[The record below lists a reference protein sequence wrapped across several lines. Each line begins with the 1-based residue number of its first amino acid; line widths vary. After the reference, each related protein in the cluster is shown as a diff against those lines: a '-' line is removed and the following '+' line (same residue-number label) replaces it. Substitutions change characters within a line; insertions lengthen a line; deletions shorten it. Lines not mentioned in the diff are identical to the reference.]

1 MNTKRDSII
10 KEFDKEEV
18 LETTNFNSLEEAQT
32 YLKKHTQTPVS
43 QYLKVPVDVQKLV
56 GIEPA
61 YVYSW
66 IYRLSS
72 FDLVLTNGMLSDK
85 TGLSPRS
92 ITRCLKLLEEKGCIA
107 IAYVTKSQRLI
118 YPLFSIP
125 TIYSTSTKN
134 IDTLYDASND
144 VNGGFIE
151 L

>member
-1 MNTKRDSII
+1 MTTKTNKPIDELEDVEI
-10 KEFDKEEV
+10 V
-18 LETTNFNSLEEAQT
+18 ETTNFKSVEEAQN

-43 QYLKVPVDVQKLV
+43 QYLKVPVDVQRLV

-61 YVYSW
+61 FVYSW

-72 FDLVLTNGMLSDK
+72 FDLVLTNGMLSEK

-118 YPLFSIP
+118 YPLFSLP
-125 TIYSTSTKN
+125 TIYSTSSKVVESM
-134 IDTLYDASND
+134 YDND
-144 VNGGFIE
+144 STGGFNI